1 MMPTKCKVDAK
12 KMQTQKLGPIDKSP
26 YFCSELVHSK
36 SNQIKNLNVMK
47 RAMLVMAVALMSALQ
62 VSAQNVKIDDR
73 SAQRDARPSEKELV
87 GVWLMESMQWEG
99 EKKTMCGKQSGYA
112 QFKYYGA
119 DGEYACAEIALT
131 KEGKCVVMPHEYG
144 TYTFKDGWY
153 SEMGREAIKDA
164 IVWVDKTT
172 TKGTWQKR
180 HDIWKKQLNMPEKL
194 RKYIVD
200 CCKMKNTPDDIQQ
213 MIKQTMFK

>member
-1 MMPTKCKVDAK
+1 
-12 KMQTQKLGPIDKSP
+12 
-26 YFCSELVHSK
+26 
-36 SNQIKNLNVMK
+36 MK
-47 RAMLVMAVALMSALQ
+47 RSMLVMAAALMSALQ
-62 VSAQNVKIDDR
+62 MNAQTTKIAD
-73 SAQRDARPSEKELV
+73 KELIGTWV
-87 GVWLMESMQWEG
+87 MESMQFEG
-99 EKKTMCGKQSGYA
+99 EKKVVCGKTSGYS

-119 DGEYACAEIALT
+119 DGEYACAEIALM
-131 KEGKCVVMPHEYG
+131 KDGKVVVMPHEYG

-153 SEMGREAIKDA
+153 SEMGRKPIKDA

>member
-1 MMPTKCKVDAK
+1 MKKV
-12 KMQTQKLGPIDKSP
+12 
-26 YFCSELVHSK
+26 
-36 SNQIKNLNVMK
+36 
-47 RAMLVMAVALMSALQ
+47 MLVMAVAFMSALQ
-62 VSAQNVKIDDR
+62 VSAQTKVDD
-73 SAQRDARPSEKELV
+73 KELV

-99 EKKTMCGKQSGYA
+99 EKKTVCGKQTGYT

-119 DGEYACAEIALT
+119 DGEYACAQIVLT

-172 TKGTWQKR
+172 TKGTWKTR
-180 HDIWKKQLNMPEKL
+180 HDIWKKQTNMPEKL

-200 CCKMKNTPDDIQQ
+200 CCKTKNMPDDIQQ